1 MAAYPSYN
9 ILLVSS
15 FEEEDGVIDD
25 FTPEGGMHSRIMYA
39 TRYYRFRAI
48 HQLSLAQWQSLRTTY
63 GAGKR
68 DVYTG
73 FTWFGESPAV
83 TYNVQFTGPP
93 RIIENL
99 GLDRF
104 FVEVPLRGSVA

>member
-9 ILLVSS
+9 ILLGSDM
-15 FEEEDGVIDD
+15 EEEEGVIDD
-25 FTPEGGMHSRIMYA
+25 LSPSGTMHSRIMYA
-39 TRYYRFRAI
+39 SRYYRWRLL
-48 HQLSLAQWQSLRTTY
+48 HNLTLAQWQSLRSTY

-68 DVYTG
+68 DTYT
-73 FTWFGESPAV
+73 FTYLAESPAV

-93 RIIENL
+93 KIIQNI

-104 FVEVPLRGSVA
+104 LVEVPLRGVAA